1 MEHCIELTEG
11 WQLQKDIQELQI
23 ASRGLIFNKDTFG
36 STQLVGCLQ
45 GIHRVVPLEGIE
57 VVGLCTDIC
66 VMANAVLLRTAMP
79 DIPITV
85 DASCCAGST
94 PEAHKIALQAMK
106 SLQIDVVE

>member
-1 MEHCIELTEG
+1 M
-11 WQLQKDIQELQI
+11 
-23 ASRGLIFNKDTFG
+23 IFNKETFG

-66 VMANAVLLRTAMP
+66 VIANAVLLRTAMP

-85 DASCCAGST
+85 ISSCCAGST
-94 PEAHKIALQAMK
+94 PEAHENALKVMK
-106 SLQIDVVE
+106 SLHIDVEE